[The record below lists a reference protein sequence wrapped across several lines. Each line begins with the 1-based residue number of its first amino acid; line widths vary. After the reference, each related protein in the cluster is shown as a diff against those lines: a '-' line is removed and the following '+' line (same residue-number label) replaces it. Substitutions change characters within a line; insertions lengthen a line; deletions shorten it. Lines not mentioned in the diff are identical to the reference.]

1 MALKIK
7 LKPHE
12 KAIINGAVIQ
22 NGSRAAEF
30 VIQNFAQILR
40 EPEVMQEEE
49 ANTPARR
56 TYFSAQL
63 MLLDPTNAASYQP
76 RFDVFL
82 NDLRGALTNPEMRT
96 KLDSAEKAAKE
107 QNYYQALRQLREVM
121 EYEAVLLGLVP
132 APESA
137 VQAPPAAGQEKER
150 QP

>member
-76 RFDVFL
+76 RFDVYL
-82 NDLRGALTNPEMRT
+82 NDLRGALTNPEMRA
-96 KLDSAEKAAKE
+96 KLDTAEKAAKE

-137 VQAPPAAGQEKER
+137 VQASPAAGQEKER